1 MNQTESLDVKMGE
14 MLAEIRHKIDRL
26 EKEVAENDRKWQM
39 LIEKVAE
46 MRNAANKESDSELVK
61 ALATIEGYIAML
73 DIKDNG
79 KEKNER

>member
-26 EKEVAENDRKWQM
+26 EKEVADNDRTWQM
-39 LIEKVAE
+39 LINKVAE
-46 MRNAANKESDSELVK
+46 MRNAANQESDSELVK

-73 DIKDNG
+73 GVMK
-79 KEKNER
+79 

>member
-26 EKEVAENDRKWQM
+26 ESEVAENDRKWQM
-39 LIEKVAE
+39 LINKVAA
-46 MRNAANKESDSELVK
+46 MRNAANQESDSGLVK

-73 DIKDNG
+73 EVKKDAT
-79 KEKNER
+79 

>member
-26 EKEVAENDRKWQM
+26 EKEVADNDRKWQM

-46 MRNAANKESDSELVK
+46 MRNAANQESDYELVK

-73 DIKDNG
+73 GVMK
-79 KEKNER
+79 

>member
-39 LIEKVAE
+39 LIDKVAA
-46 MRNAANKESDSELVK
+46 MRNAANQESNSELVM
-61 ALATIEGYIAML
+61 ALATIEVYIAML
-73 DIKDNG
+73 
-79 KEKNER
+79 EVRNE

>member
-26 EKEVAENDRKWQM
+26 ESEVAENDRKWQM
-39 LIEKVAE
+39 LINKVAE
-46 MRNAANKESDSELVK
+46 MRNAANQESDSELVK

-73 DIKDNG
+73 DVRK
-79 KEKNER
+79 

>member
-1 MNQTESLDVKMGE
+1 MNQTESLDAKMGE

-26 EKEVAENDRKWQM
+26 ESEVAENDSKWQM

-46 MRNAANKESDSELVK
+46 MRNAANQESDSELVK

-73 DIKDNG
+73 EVKKDAT
-79 KEKNER
+79 

>member
-1 MNQTESLDVKMGE
+1 MSQTESLDVKMGE

-26 EKEVAENDRKWQM
+26 EKEVADNDRKWQM

-46 MRNAANKESDSELVK
+46 MRNASCYAEVVR

>member
-26 EKEVAENDRKWQM
+26 ESEVADNDRRWQM
-39 LIEKVAE
+39 LINKVAE
-46 MRNAANKESDSELVK
+46 MRNAANQESNSELVK

-73 DIKDNG
+73 GVMK
-79 KEKNER
+79 

>member
-26 EKEVAENDRKWQM
+26 EKEVADNDRKWQM

-46 MRNAANKESDSELVK
+46 MRNAANQESDSELVK

-73 DIKDNG
+73 GVMK
-79 KEKNER
+79 